1 MFASNETVARR
12 LRYARIRANLPIK
25 TLAER
30 TGGRFSRADLM
41 EYERGL
47 RCMSVEDATIVATAL
62 GTVTPGYL
70 LSPLDLD
77 VLTMYRE
84 RRNERLTA
92 GDPDLTGLSD
102 TALIDHLTGVY
113 RENDDIAVEEVAAE
127 LIRRVKA
134 RRAEFHGQRGLS
146 TG

>member
-1 MFASNETVARR
+1 
-12 LRYARIRANLPIK
+12 
-25 TLAER
+25 
-30 TGGRFSRADLM
+30 
-41 EYERGL
+41 
-47 RCMSVEDATIVATAL
+47 MSVEDATIVATAL

-84 RRNERLTA
+84 RRNERLTV
-92 GDPDLTGLSD
+92 GDPDITGLSD
-102 TALIDHLTGVY
+102 TALMDHLAGVY

-127 LIRRVKA
+127 LIRRAKA
-134 RRAEFHGQRGLS
+134 RRAEFHVQRGGG